1 MPPHPTPAPPGLQLR
16 DWPLPYSDR
25 LQPRDPASI
34 DLVVL
39 HCTELPDL
47 ATAREYGERIVHTG
61 SGTGNSGHFYVDR
74 DGSVHCWVPVDRT
87 AHHVRDW
94 NTRSIG
100 IELVNTGRWPDWWDS
115 RRQAMTEPY
124 ATEQLDALVEL
135 LARLQRDCPGLRRIT
150 GHEDLDTGTV
160 EATDAPVQVR
170 RKLDPGPMFPWKE
183 LLARTTLTRWFPEAG
198 PPAPL

>member
-1 MPPHPTPAPPGLQLR
+1 MPPDPHPPGLQIQHR
-16 DWPLPYSDR
+16 PLPYADR
-25 LQPRDPASI
+25 LQPRDPAVI

-47 ATAREYGERIVHTG
+47 AMAREYGERIVHPG

-74 DGSVHCWVPVDRT
+74 DGSVHCWVPVERT

-94 NTRSIG
+94 NDRSIG
-100 IELVNTGRWPDWWDS
+100 IELVNSGRYPDWWDS

-124 ATEQLDALVEL
+124 PAAQLDALAAL
-135 LARLQRDCPGLRRIT
+135 LAQLQDECPNLRRIT

-160 EATDAPVQVR
+160 EATDAPGTLVR
-170 RKLDPGPMFPWKE
+170 RKLDPGPMFPWPE
-183 LLARTTLTRWFPEAG
+183 LLARTTLARWFPGGAA
-198 PPAPL
+198 PAPL